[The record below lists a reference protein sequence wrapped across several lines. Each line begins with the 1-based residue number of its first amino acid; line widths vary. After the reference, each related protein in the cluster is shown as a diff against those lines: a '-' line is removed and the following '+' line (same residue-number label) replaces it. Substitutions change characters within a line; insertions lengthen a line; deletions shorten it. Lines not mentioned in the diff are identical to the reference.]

1 MTDKKGAMA
10 VAFNRAVAWYG
21 RLIWG
26 LEAVLPLFDLSVRL
40 YLAHI
45 FWTGGMVKLSSW
57 MSTVMLFTMVYDVPW
72 LPPEMAAYVTTAVEL
87 GGSFLLAIG
96 LAGRWAALSLFGLNV
111 VASISYGQLSD
122 AALQEAF
129 YMGIL
134 FLYFVLHGPGLLSAD
149 TLLCHLIQ
157 RRQSKSDT
165 EHNLSEQTVPHS
177 VSNASDAEMKTGL
190 PWRG

>member
-1 MTDKKGAMA
+1 MIHKKGWLT
-10 VAFNRAVAWYG
+10 VVLDHAVAWYG
-21 RLIWG
+21 RVVWG
-26 LEAVLPLFDLSVRL
+26 LEALLPLFDLSVRL

-57 MSTVMLFTMVYDVPW
+57 ISTVVLFTMVYDVPL
-72 LPPEMAAYVTTAVEL
+72 LPPEMAAYVATAVEL

-96 LAGRWAALSLFGLNV
+96 LAGRWAALSLFGLNI
-111 VASISYGQLSD
+111 VASISYGQVSD

-129 YMGIL
+129 YVGML

-149 TLLCHLIQ
+149 TLLSHLIQ
-157 RRQSKSDT
+157 RRQSKSDAKPT
-165 EHNLSEQTVPHS
+165 LSAHTASHS
-177 VSNASDAEMKTGL
+177 VSNASDAEMKAGL